1 MNTKMNATSDGSLIK
16 GQEGIGILGGMLIA
30 FAMSWLSTLWFAIP
44 WDLVFIY
51 LRRYKLRYYMLTK
64 KDDCK
69 RIQKRVQSHSS
80 YTTDNNKGIGY
91 ALGKWYFLHIKPSYD
106 DDLQVWMIATEDSYK
121 ELVKEI
127 DGRDEETTELTTC
140 INESTGVLTEITVP
154 VKRFQ
159 ILDRRGSYTNL
170 WYRLRKL
177 KSLNFTPWPEQV
189 TIIDRIKEIYA
200 SKGRG
205 VFYIHGPPC
214 TGKSYI
220 SLFLAE
226 HYNSFYCNSFTP
238 WEPGDSLS
246 SLADEVE
253 IVRETPLIIAFDEVD
268 IAIHQIHTGIPNHK
282 NVPTLIRDKTGW
294 NRFLDNFQRGISPY
308 VIIIMTSNKTPDYI
322 DSFDLS
328 YLRMGRIDEIFELK
342 QKVE

>member
-1 MNTKMNATSDGSLIK
+1 MNTKMNATSDGSSAK

-44 WDLVFIY
+44 WDIVFIY
-51 LRRYKLRYYMLTK
+51 LRQYKLRIYTLSK
-64 KDDCK
+64 KEDCK
-69 RIQKRVQSHSS
+69 RIQKRVQHHSS
-80 YTTDNNKGIGY
+80 HTTDNNKGYGY
-91 ALGKWYFLHIKPSYD
+91 AFGKWYFLYMKVSYD
-106 DDLQVWMIATEDSYK
+106 EDLAVWMIATEDSYK
-121 ELVKEI
+121 ELVKEV
-127 DGRDEETTELTTC
+127 DDRDEETTHVTTQV
-140 INESTGVLTEITVP
+140 NENTGIITEVVVP
-154 VKRFQ
+154 IKRFQ
-159 ILDRRGSYTNL
+159 ILDRRGSYTNI
-170 WYRLRKL
+170 WYRSRTL
-177 KSLNFTPWPEQV
+177 KSLNYTAWPEQAA
-189 TIIDRIKEIYA
+189 ILDRIKETYA

-226 HYNSFYCNSFTP
+226 YYNGYYCNSFSP

-246 SLADEVE
+246 NLTDEVE
-253 IVRETPLIIAFDEVD
+253 VAKEKPVIVAFDEVD
-268 IAIHQIHTGIPNHK
+268 VAIHQIHNEIPSHK

-308 VIIIMTSNKTPDYI
+308 VIIIMTSNKAPDFI

-342 QKVE
+342 QKIE